1 MNSMVRIGE
10 KNYTK
15 KQIDE
20 IANWLGQGEDDG
32 YVYDDEEED
41 ED

>member
-1 MNSMVRIGE
+1 MVRIGE

-32 YVYDDEEED
+32 YVYDEDEED